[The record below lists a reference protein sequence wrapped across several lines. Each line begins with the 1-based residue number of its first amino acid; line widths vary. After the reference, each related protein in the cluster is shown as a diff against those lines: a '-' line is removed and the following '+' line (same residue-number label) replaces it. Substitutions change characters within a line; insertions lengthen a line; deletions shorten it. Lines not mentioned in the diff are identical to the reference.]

1 MTLAVQNHIP
11 EMSMFRS
18 LLLFVFCAALSA
30 ADLAKLRV
38 TLLTDDN
45 RPGRVAAFTSWLTPL
60 VRSVTV
66 VSYNRM
72 NTPSADAFLGSDV
85 VLLDWDQKTLDD
97 GTADNWGEQAARFPI
112 PLGRRETW
120 STPTVLLGSAGLM
133 VGHAW
138 RVGGDRG
145 CTCLFPFAYD
155 LREHPVTLGPL
166 PIDRTATVEIPTPV
180 DFQEELKTPRIHVLP
195 LVDGPVNERHAP
207 GWCVYLNLLSK
218 MPEVEWISGGMNHK
232 TVEAGAIWR
241 QGNLL
246 HFGFQQTPGELN
258 ANGRNLLANAIAYIA
273 DFRQDRPIA
282 RIRVGALG
290 ETFLA
295 PRLTLVRWMR
305 ERDAQGR
312 FHDFTL
318 MMLADSERQRVA
330 TLAADADGFERWA
343 RERAPYLQITGDPQM
358 LNIDEDLLRE
368 GITYDSAEFLTL
380 VQTRL
385 RSAQPHTAARLLT
398 TYLPDCPAGLTPV
411 EQAGWIERHR
421 GVLFPT
427 DWGDYRWYVDRLA
440 FSRGKTSADCRGPA
454 RRDPPGLVCDPKT
467 GECKLP

>member
-1 MTLAVQNHIP
+1 MTSVVQHYIP
-11 EMSMFRS
+11 EMSMFRA
-18 LLLFVFCAALSA
+18 LLLSVLCAALSA

-38 TLLTDDN
+38 TYLTDDN
-45 RPGRVAAFTSWLTPL
+45 RPGRTAAFTSWLTPL
-60 VRSVTV
+60 VRSITV
-66 VSYNRM
+66 VTYNRT
-72 NTPSADAFLGSDV
+72 NTPPVDTFMESDV
-85 VLLDWDQKTLDD
+85 VLLDWNQSTLHDE
-97 GTADNWGEQAARFPI
+97 TEDNWGEQAARFPI
-112 PLGRRETW
+112 PLGKRETW

-155 LREHPVTLGPL
+155 LRDHPVTQGPL
-166 PIDRTATVEIPTPV
+166 PIDRTATVEIPTPT
-180 DFQEELKTPRIHVLP
+180 DFQSEVKEPRIHVLP
-195 LVDGPVNERHAP
+195 LVAGPVNERHDP

-232 TVEAGAIWR
+232 TVDAGAIWR

-246 HFGFQQTPGELN
+246 HFGFQQTPGDLN

-282 RIRVGALG
+282 RLRVGVQG
-290 ETFLA
+290 EPFLV
-295 PRLTLVRWMR
+295 PRVTLVRWMR
-305 ERDAQGR
+305 GRDAQGR
-312 FHDFTL
+312 FHDFHL
-318 MMLADSERQRVA
+318 DMLVGHERQRVTALA
-330 TLAADADGFERWA
+330 TDADGFERWT
-343 RERAPYLQITGDPQM
+343 RERVPYLHITGNPQV
-358 LNIDEDLLRE
+358 LGVDEDLLRA

-380 VQTRL
+380 VQTSL
-385 RSAQPHTAARLLT
+385 RSGQPHSAARLVA

-421 GVLFPT
+421 GVLFAT
-427 DWGDYRWYVDRLA
+427 DRGNYRWYVDRLA
-440 FSRGKTSADCRGPA
+440 FSRGKASADCRGPA
-454 RRDPPGLVCDPKT
+454 RRDPAGLVCDPKT